1 MTTKKVIAILEYY
14 PEIEGNIKFYRERI
28 REFEDEY
35 YRPQAAMDN
44 DGQPKGKN
52 HISRTTENLALNIP
66 DFVKLLLSEYEAEI
80 AKCGKFRAE
89 IIKEVSRLKR
99 TQKEIIFDRYI
110 HGMKWERI
118 AQRNNYSV
126 RQCDNLRREALTV
139 LAVRFGDNATIAKFD
154 ITK

>member
-1 MTTKKVIAILEYY
+1 MTTENVIKILEYY
-14 PEIEGNIKFYRERI
+14 PEIEGNIKYYRDRI

-35 YRPQAAMDN
+35 YRPSTTMDN

-66 DFVKLLLSEYEAEI
+66 DYVAPLLSDYEAKI
-80 AKCGKFRAE
+80 AANGKLRAE
-89 IIKEVSRLKR
+89 IINEVSRLKR
-99 TQKEIIFDRYI
+99 AQKEIIFDRYI
-110 HGMKWERI
+110 HGMKWERV

-126 RQCDNLRREALTV
+126 RQCDNLRRQALDI
-139 LAVRFGDNATIAKFD
+139 LADRFGGNAVIAQFD

>member
-1 MTTKKVIAILEYY
+1 MTTKKVIKILEYY

-28 REFEDEY
+28 REYEDEY
-35 YRPQAAMDN
+35 YRPSTVTNN
-44 DGQPKGKN
+44 DGQTKGKN

-66 DFVKLLLSEYEAEI
+66 DFVKPLLSEYESKIIEN
-80 AKCGKFRAE
+80 GKLRAE
-89 IIKEVSRLKR
+89 IINEISRLKR
-99 TQKEIIFDRYI
+99 AQKEIIFDRYI

-126 RQCDNLRREALTV
+126 RQCDNLRRQALDI
-139 LAVRFGDNATIAKFD
+139 LADRFEGNDTIANFN